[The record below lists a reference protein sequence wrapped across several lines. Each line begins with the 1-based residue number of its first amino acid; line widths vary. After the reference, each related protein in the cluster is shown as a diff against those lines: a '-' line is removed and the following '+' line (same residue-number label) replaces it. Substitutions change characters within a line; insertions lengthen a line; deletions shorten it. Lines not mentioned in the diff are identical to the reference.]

1 MNESNRTKIHAYL
14 DAHKQDMFD
23 DLAAQIRIP
32 SAKTDPAPNAP
43 FGQGSVDALEDFLK
57 RADRLGFATKN
68 VDNYMG
74 CVDMGDPENCFGIL
88 AHLDVVPEGQGWI
101 HDPYGAEIIDGV
113 MYGRGTLDDKGPA
126 ISALYAMAAIKDAG
140 IPLTGGVR
148 LLLGTDE
155 ESGSHDMEYF
165 LTKEK
170 LPPIAISPDA
180 EYPVVNV
187 EKGLLRLVV
196 SAQYEAPASGVR
208 LLSMGGGTRVNVV
221 PAEVTALI
229 AGADLA
235 YVQGAASAVTSETEV
250 TFKCE
255 QKGDHI
261 EITAYGFGAHAS
273 HPDTG
278 KNAASA
284 MLTLLAA
291 LPLAEGEGADKLR
304 ALAKAFPIDGYYGQH
319 AGIRLWDDAS
329 GELTVN
335 LGLIQADEI
344 SFAATL
350 DIRYPITAN
359 FEMLTMLLADTTGLK
374 VDVQSHAV
382 PHYVSEK
389 SDLVQALLRAYE
401 AETGLTGECLAIGG
415 GTYAREIPGSV
426 SFGCLFPGDPDTM
439 HQPEECV
446 ELEKVLL
453 NAKVLAAAI
462 VEFCGA

>member
-1 MNESNRTKIHAYL
+1 MNESNRKKIHAYL
-14 DAHKQDMFD
+14 DAHKQEMFD

-32 SAKTDPAPNAP
+32 SAKTDPTPNAP
-43 FGQGSVDALEDFLK
+43 FGQGCVDALKDFLI
-57 RADRLGFATKN
+57 RAERLGFATKN

-88 AHLDVVPEGQGWI
+88 VHLDVVPEGQGWL
-101 HDPYGAEIIDGV
+101 HDPYGAEIVGDV

-126 ISALYAMAAIKDAG
+126 ISAMYAMAAIRDAC
-140 IPLTGGVR
+140 IPLTRGVR

-155 ESGSHDMEYF
+155 ESGSQDMEYF

-180 EYPVVNV
+180 EYPVVNI
-187 EKGLLRLVV
+187 EKGMLRLAL
-196 SAQYEAPASGVR
+196 SASYDAPNGPR
-208 LLSMGGGTRVNVV
+208 LLSMQGGTRANVV
-221 PAEVTALI
+221 PAEVTALV
-229 AGADLA
+229 AGVDLA
-235 YVQGAASAVTSETEV
+235 YVRGAASAVTAQTEV
-250 TFKCE
+250 AFSCE
-255 QKGDHI
+255 QKGDSI
-261 EITAYGFGAHAS
+261 EITAFGFGAHAS
-273 HPDTG
+273 RPDTG
-278 KNAASA
+278 KNAINAL
-284 MLTLLAA
+284 LTLIAA
-291 LPLAEGEGADKLR
+291 LPLAEGDAANKLR

-319 AGIRLWDDAS
+319 AGIRLWDDVS

-335 LGLIQADEI
+335 LGLIEADEN

-359 FEMLTMLLADTTGLK
+359 FEMLTMLLADTTGLQ
-374 VDVQSHAV
+374 VDVKSHMT

-415 GTYAREIPGSV
+415 GTYARQIPGSV
-426 SFGCLFPGDPDTM
+426 SFGCLLPGDPDSM

-446 ELEKVLL
+446 KLEKVLL